1 MHQFFIFQ
9 VVMTKSKCFQRRKP
23 PGENPEDEFKTGEDQ
38 EETKALNEEQPSQQQ
53 QRPSDKSET

>member
-1 MHQFFIFQ
+1 
-9 VVMTKSKCFQRRKP
+9 MTKSKCFQRRKP